1 MFTKASGSSNPTERM
16 RIDSSGVV
24 SITNSNNGINA
35 YVENDTHNAVF
46 QIKASA
52 TNKNSILWF
61 GDSTND
67 QIGQI
72 DYDHA
77 NNSMRFLTAAGERMR
92 ITSGG
97 AVYMYD
103 IIGFS
108 GTNSDMR
115 YDSGTGQ
122 VYYLTSSLRYKSDIS
137 DLENSLDKINNLRP
151 VRFKDNYTQE
161 YTTGL
166 IAEEV
171 VETIPEVVFKKQIEG
186 FDEPQVEGVNYSDLV
201 PFLIKSIQELKAEI
215 ELLKTQINN

>member
-1 MFTKASGSSNPTERM
+1 MYGNVGIGTTSPNPFGWGNKHLTVLAAGANQYAAVDIIGSGNAAGAILFGGGSGSGTATNIGRAQISAHDGSHLVFATNASNSGSSFT
-16 RIDSSGVV
+16 
-24 SITNSNNGINA
+24 
-35 YVENDTHNAVF
+35 
-46 QIKASA
+46 Q
-52 TNKNSILWF
+52 
-61 GDSTND
+61 
-67 QIGQI
+67 
-72 DYDHA
+72 
-77 NNSMRFLTAAGERMR
+77 RMR

-137 DLENSLDKINNLRP
+137 DLENSLDKVNNLRP

-201 PFLIKSIQELKAEI
+201 LSLIHI
-215 ELLKTQINN
+215 